1 MSPSPREM
9 PRAGPNP
16 RICAR
21 VWTNTGRR
29 LRSDADR
36 EPNIDVDHPWLP
48 AAAESHAGAPLSLL
62 SQLLLLCA
70 YRDRT
75 PWSSEGYLARPVSPS
90 TLSSIQQGR
99 LRPGA
104 GRYRE
109 SLVSTLTGGA
119 VSAPL
124 KGGAKRLEISMPKTP
139 PLLWFAPAAIL
150 FYNYQ
155 AWMHDYPPAGGH
167 DIAMHT
173 TGSAPGAA
181 ATLGDSVPQA
191 ASSAALPA
199 TPAAA
204 EPSAAAPAAADPF
217 TAPPAGTAS
226 TQDANSSQP
235 LHVVTD
241 VLDVAINLK
250 GAELDQ
256 ADLMKYPLHKDTPN
270 IPVRLLS
277 REPPATLYL
286 LQTGLVG
293 NAGEAAPTHL
303 ATWTAAENSFVLA
316 DGAKELRVP
325 LTWADGQG
333 LTVTKTFVFTRGL
346 YSIDL
351 IYDVQNSGAA
361 PRKLAPYSQFLR
373 HWEHASR
380 SYFDVETYSFKGPAV
395 WDGTKSKDLNVES
408 DSDSKYSATINN
420 GWLASLQHQF
430 VTAVVPPLNQPY
442 QYQLQVRNNEYLIS
456 ATGPM
461 VDVPAGGAVRFHEDL
476 FVGPKLQSQLAAM
489 GRNLERTVD
498 FGILTVL
505 AQPLFTGLNF
515 VHKLT
520 GNWGWSIIL
529 VTLLIKLLFY
539 PLQQASGR
547 SMAKMRAV
555 GPRMKQIQE
564 TFKDDR
570 EKLGR
575 AMMDLYKKEKI
586 NPLAGCL
593 PMVVQIPVFISF
605 YRVLLESVEM
615 RQAPFLLW
623 INDLSSRDPY
633 FVLPL
638 LMGGAMFAQF
648 RLNPAPPDPMQ
659 AKIMQFMPLIM
670 TGMMAFF
677 PSGLTL
683 YWLTNTVLSI
693 AQQWRVNKVVEAE
706 AAKQRA

>member
-1 MSPSPREM
+1 M
-9 PRAGPNP
+9 
-16 RICAR
+16 
-21 VWTNTGRR
+21 
-29 LRSDADR
+29 
-36 EPNIDVDHPWLP
+36 PNI
-48 AAAESHAGAPLSLL
+48 
-62 SQLLLLCA
+62 
-70 YRDRT
+70 R
-75 PWSSEGYLARPVSPS
+75 
-90 TLSSIQQGR
+90 I
-99 LRPGA
+99 
-104 GRYRE
+104 
-109 SLVSTLTGGA
+109 
-119 VSAPL
+119 
-124 KGGAKRLEISMPKTP
+124 M
-139 PLLWFAPAAIL
+139 LWGVLAAIL
-150 FYNYQ
+150 YLNYTT
-155 AWMHDYPPAGGH
+155 WMHDYEPQVPA
-167 DIAMHT
+167 AAQT
-173 TGSAPGAA
+173 SSSTSTGSGPTAASAPAN
-181 ATLGDSVPQA
+181 TLADTVPQA
-191 ASSAALPA
+191 
-199 TPAAA
+199 
-204 EPSAAAPAAADPF
+204 PSAAPVPVPQTSNAASPPPAATSASPAASNSE
-217 TAPPAGTAS
+217 APS
-226 TQDANSSQP
+226 MP
-235 LHVVTD
+235 LHVLTD
-241 VLDVAINLK
+241 VLDVRIDLK
-250 GAELDQ
+250 GGELAQ
-256 ADLMKYPLHKDTPN
+256 ADLKEYPLRKDTPN

-277 REPPATLYL
+277 YEPPPTLYL
-286 LQTGLVG
+286 LQSGLTSG
-293 NAGEAAPTHL
+293 TAGEAAPTHL
-303 ATWTAAENSFVLA
+303 AVWRSEQKDFVLA
-316 DGAKELRVP
+316 SGANELRVP
-325 LTWADGQG
+325 LTWSDGSG
-333 LTVTKTFVFTRGL
+333 LTVTKTFVFKRGQYAIAL
-346 YSIDL
+346 D
-351 IYDVQNSGAA
+351 YDVKNGSAA
-361 PRKLAPYSQFLR
+361 PRKLASYAQILR

-395 WDGTKSKDLNVES
+395 YDGTKSRDLNVES
-408 DSDSKYSATINN
+408 ESDAKYSATITN

-430 VTAVVPPLNQPY
+430 VTAVVPPAAQPY
-442 QYQLQVRNNEYLIS
+442 QYQLHVLNNQYLIQ
-456 ATGPM
+456 ATGPT
-461 VDVPAGGAVRFHEDL
+461 VEVAAGATAQFHEEL
-476 FVGPKLQSQLAAM
+476 FVGPKLQSQLSAV

-505 AQPLFTGLNF
+505 AQPLFTGLNW

-547 SMAKMRAV
+547 SIAKMRAV

-575 AMMDLYKKEKI
+575 AMMELYKKEKI

-593 PMVVQIPVFISF
+593 PMIVQIPVFISF

-623 INDLSSRDPY
+623 INDLSSRDPF

-659 AKIMQFMPLIM
+659 AKIMQFMPLVM

>member
-1 MSPSPREM
+1 M
-9 PRAGPNP
+9 
-16 RICAR
+16 
-21 VWTNTGRR
+21 
-29 LRSDADR
+29 
-36 EPNIDVDHPWLP
+36 PNI
-48 AAAESHAGAPLSLL
+48 
-62 SQLLLLCA
+62 
-70 YRDRT
+70 
-75 PWSSEGYLARPVSPS
+75 
-90 TLSSIQQGR
+90 R
-99 LRPGA
+99 L
-104 GRYRE
+104 
-109 SLVSTLTGGA
+109 
-119 VSAPL
+119 
-124 KGGAKRLEISMPKTP
+124 M
-139 PLLWFAPAAIL
+139 LWGVLAAIL
-150 FYNYQ
+150 FLNYQ
-155 AWMHDYPPAGGH
+155 TWMHDYEPATLPAAQTSSG
-167 DIAMHT
+167 T
-173 TGSAPGAA
+173 APTAA
-181 ATLGDSVPQA
+181 APANTLADSLPQA
-191 ASSAALPA
+191 PSAAP
-199 TPAAA
+199 TPAPQSAN
-204 EPSAAAPAAADPF
+204 AAAPAALP
-217 TAPPAGTAS
+217 APPGAPAASAAEALTA
-226 TQDANSSQP
+226 P
-235 LHVVTD
+235 LHVSTD
-241 VLDVAINLK
+241 VLEIGINLK
-250 GAELDQ
+250 GGELDQ
-256 ADLMKYPLHKDTPN
+256 SDLKDYPLRKDTPN

-277 REPPATLYL
+277 YEPPPTLYL
-286 LQTGLVG
+286 LQSGLIG
-293 NAGEAAPTHL
+293 AAGEAAPTHL
-303 ATWTAAENSFVLA
+303 AVWQSEQTSFALA
-316 DGAKELRVP
+316 PGVDELRVP
-325 LTWADGQG
+325 LTWSDGQG
-333 LTVTKTFVFTRGL
+333 LTVTKTFVFKRGQYAIGL
-346 YSIDL
+346 DYEVKND
-351 IYDVQNSGAA
+351 GAA
-361 PRKLAPYSQFLR
+361 PRKLASYAQILR

-395 WDGTKSKDLNVES
+395 YDGTKSKDLNVES

-430 VTAVVPPLNQPY
+430 VAAVVPPANQPY
-442 QYQLQVRNNEYLIS
+442 QYQLQVRNNQYLIS

-461 VDVPAGGAVRFHEDL
+461 VDVPAGATVRFHEDL

-575 AMMDLYKKEKI
+575 AMMELYKKEKI

-593 PMVVQIPVFISF
+593 PMIVQIPVFISF